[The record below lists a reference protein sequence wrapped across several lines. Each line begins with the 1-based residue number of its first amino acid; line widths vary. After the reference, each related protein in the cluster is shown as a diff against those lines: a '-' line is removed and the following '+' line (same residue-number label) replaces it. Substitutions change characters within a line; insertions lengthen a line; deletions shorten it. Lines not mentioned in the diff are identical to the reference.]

1 VIIISNCKR
10 YKNELFDKN
19 KLPQHLAIIMD
30 GNGRWAEKKGL
41 PRSAGHREGAKTVRK
56 VITSCLNF
64 NIPILTLFTFST
76 ENWKRPKNEINYLI
90 KLFERVLNKEKENL
104 IRNNIKINFIGRL
117 NELPNSLNETMNELS
132 KSTRKNNKLILNIAI
147 NYGGRAEIVDAFKS
161 IALKIVENKINI
173 KEINENIIRDNLYTH
188 NLPDP
193 DLLIRTAGEMRV
205 SNFMIWQ
212 VAYTEFWVTPI
223 FWPDFSENNLIEAII
238 NFQKRVR
245 KYGYRGFL
253 SFFDNI
259 LERVPLF
266 YNCYNNRFVGIE
278 RIIQHSSQTWI

>member
-1 VIIISNCKR
+1 VVIISNYKR
-10 YKNELFDKN
+10 YKNEIFDKN
-19 KLPQHLAIIMD
+19 KLPKHLAIIMD

-41 PRSAGHREGAKTVRK
+41 PRSAGHREGAKTVRR

-64 NIPILTLFTFST
+64 NIPILTLFAFST

-104 IRNNIKINFIGRL
+104 IKNNIKINFIGRL

-161 IALKIVENKINI
+161 IALKIVENKIDI
-173 KEINENIIRDNLYTH
+173 KEINENIIKNNLYTH

-193 DLLIRTAGEMRV
+193 DLLIRTAGEMRI

-212 VAYTEFWVTPI
+212 VAYAEFWVTPI
-223 FWPDFSENNLIEAII
+223 FWPDFSENNLVEAII

-245 KYGYRGFL
+245 KYGGK
-253 SFFDNI
+253 
-259 LERVPLF
+259 V
-266 YNCYNNRFVGIE
+266 
-278 RIIQHSSQTWI
+278 

>member
-1 VIIISNCKR
+1 MIIINNYKKF
-10 YKNELFDKN
+10 KNELFDKN

-41 PRSAGHREGAKTVRK
+41 PRSAGHREGAKTVKR
-56 VITSCLNF
+56 VITSCLNL
-64 NIPILTLFTFST
+64 NIPILTLFAFST
-76 ENWKRPKNEINYLI
+76 ENWKRPKNEINYLL

-104 IRNNIKINFIGRL
+104 IKNNIKIKFIGRL
-117 NELPNSLNETMNELS
+117 NELPDSLNKTMNELS

-173 KEINENIIRDNLYTH
+173 KEINENIIGDNLYTR

-245 KYGYRGFL
+245 KYGGK
-253 SFFDNI
+253 
-259 LERVPLF
+259 V
-266 YNCYNNRFVGIE
+266 
-278 RIIQHSSQTWI
+278 

>member
-1 VIIISNCKR
+1 MVIISNYKR
-10 YKNELFDKN
+10 YKNEIFDKN
-19 KLPQHLAIIMD
+19 KLPKHLAIIMD

-41 PRSAGHREGAKTVRK
+41 PRSAGHREGAKTVRR

-64 NIPILTLFTFST
+64 NIPILTLFAFST

-104 IRNNIKINFIGRL
+104 IKNNIKINFIGRL

-161 IALKIVENKINI
+161 IALKIVENKIDI
-173 KEINENIIRDNLYTH
+173 KEINENIIRNNLYTH

-193 DLLIRTAGEMRV
+193 DLLIRTAGEMRI

-223 FWPDFSENNLIEAII
+223 FWPDFSENNLVEAII

-245 KYGYRGFL
+245 KYGGK
-253 SFFDNI
+253 
-259 LERVPLF
+259 V
-266 YNCYNNRFVGIE
+266 
-278 RIIQHSSQTWI
+278 